1 MDKRNFKISPRIL
14 YHFGEDLIKNEEIAI
29 FELVKNSYDACATKC
44 DIEFVFNENKLK
56 KIVIRDDG
64 KGMTK
69 SIIENVWLVIGTDNK
84 AEIKEIRC
92 NKGDKEI
99 IRVPLG
105 EKGIGRLSVHKLGN
119 EITLFTK
126 SANEDEIKVKI
137 DWDKIKESEKL
148 EDFFI
153 EINTEYEN
161 KRFKKSETGTEII
174 IEKIKGDWNKRRIR
188 KIYRSLLSLNSP
200 FDNEASDKFRVSITS
215 NDKEIFKGLPS
226 LEEIKRSALYYAKC
240 KMEENKIVDFVYEF
254 RPWDV
259 LKKIEKR
266 VKTTNDFKDYELELK
281 KRVGRNK
288 FEKIDLNDFK
298 IGSVELEILIYDFD
312 TSYMNF
318 NFSNAVIEKS
328 SLREYL
334 NENGGVRV
342 YRDGIRVYDYGIEHD
357 WLGLDLRRVGR
368 VGGNISNNIVI
379 GAVKLNRKA
388 STDLKEKTNREGFV
402 ENEAYSTLVEAVNFA
417 LDKIV
422 FERNI
427 DKERLKELYKK
438 HKVSEPVLSDLEEV
452 KELVEKK
459 IKDKDTKEDIIRY
472 LERINKQYK
481 EVKEVL
487 IRSANAGLNLSV
499 VIHEI
504 EKLISGLAGAVKN
517 EDFKRIKSISERLE
531 KIIQSFN
538 VMIKTS
544 SIKEQ
549 KISSIV
555 KTAYDTFYFRFKD
568 HNIEFLSN
576 YKECDLTAYFAKNE
590 AVSVLANLLDNS
602 IFWLSYAKEENR
614 KISVFLTDEIEGFSS
629 IVVSDNGPGFSL
641 SPEDAIRPFI
651 TTKPHSIGS
660 GLGLHIA
667 DELMKSMHG
676 KLLILSS
683 DDISF
688 TQYVKDNEIT
698 KAIVALCF
706 PKSKKVRNDGR
717 IN

>member
-1 MDKRNFKISPRIL
+1 
-14 YHFGEDLIKNEEIAI
+14 
-29 FELVKNSYDACATKC
+29 
-44 DIEFVFNENKLK
+44 
-56 KIVIRDDG
+56 
-64 KGMTK
+64 
-69 SIIENVWLVIGTDNK
+69 
-84 AEIKEIRC
+84 
-92 NKGDKEI
+92 
-99 IRVPLG
+99 
-105 EKGIGRLSVHKLGN
+105 
-119 EITLFTK
+119 
-126 SANEDEIKVKI
+126 
-137 DWDKIKESEKL
+137 
-148 EDFFI
+148 
-153 EINTEYEN
+153 
-161 KRFKKSETGTEII
+161 
-174 IEKIKGDWNKRRIR
+174 
-188 KIYRSLLSLNSP
+188 
-200 FDNEASDKFRVSITS
+200 
-215 NDKEIFKGLPS
+215 
-226 LEEIKRSALYYAKC
+226 
-240 KMEENKIVDFVYEF
+240 MEENKIVDFVYEF

-288 FEKIDLNDFK
+288 FEEIDLNDFK
-298 IGSVELEILIYDFD
+298 IGPVELEILIYDFD

-667 DELMKSMHG
+667 DELMKSMDSNIYKYYEKIKKWAG
-676 KLLILSS
+676 NSAVSPVRKQACMGCYMKIN
-683 DDISF
+683 DKTYADVI
-688 TQYVKDNEIT
+688 KAEEI
-698 KAIVALCF
+698 VSC
-706 PKSKKVRNDGR
+706 PHCGR
-717 IN
+717 VLYIETEETE